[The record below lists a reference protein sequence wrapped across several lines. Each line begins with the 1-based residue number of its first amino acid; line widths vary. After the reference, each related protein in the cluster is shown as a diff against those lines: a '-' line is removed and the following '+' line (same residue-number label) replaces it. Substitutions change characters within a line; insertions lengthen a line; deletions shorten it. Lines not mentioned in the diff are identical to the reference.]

1 MQIAKITFVVDENR
15 IVCLRRATQED
26 DRFLVEVYGS
36 TREDE
41 LALTDWS
48 ASQRAA
54 FVEMQFRA
62 QQSHYREYYPE
73 GELYVILAGDTAIGR
88 LYVAEIEKEVRILD
102 ITVLPKHRGAG
113 VGRRV
118 IEALLSEGTAI
129 GKPVRI
135 YVESFNRSLGL
146 FQRLGFSKI
155 DENEHSY
162 LMEWRAEEG
171 TGRAGDGGTG
181 RRGGGE
187 TGRR

>member
-1 MQIAKITFVVDENR
+1 VQIAKISFVVGEDQVVR
-15 IVCLRRATQED
+15 LRRATQED
-26 DRFLVEVYGS
+26 DRFLVEVYS
-36 TREDE
+36 SIREDE
-41 LALTDWS
+41 LALTDWN
-48 ASQRAA
+48 ASQRTA

-73 GELYVILAGDTAIGR
+73 GEQYVILSGDTAIGR

-102 ITVLPKHRGAG
+102 ITVLPKHRGG
-113 VGRRV
+113 GIGRRV
-118 IEALLSEGTAI
+118 IEALLAEGTAI

-135 YVESFNRSLGL
+135 YVESYNRSLGL

-171 TGRAGDGGTG
+171 TARPGDRGTG
-181 RRGGGE
+181 
-187 TGRR
+187 

>member
-1 MQIAKITFVVDENR
+1 MQIGKVTFVVDENQ
-15 IVCLRRATQED
+15 IVRLRRATQED

-41 LALTDWS
+41 LSLTDWN
-48 ASQRAA
+48 ANQRAA

-73 GELYVILAGDTAIGR
+73 GEQYVVLAGDTAIGR

-118 IEALLSEGTAI
+118 IEAVLAEGTAI

-135 YVESFNRSLGL
+135 YVESYNRSLGL
-146 FQRLGFSKI
+146 FQRLGFSKV

-162 LMEWRAEEG
+162 LMEWRRENEQPQ
-171 TGRAGDGGTG
+171 
-181 RRGGGE
+181 RG
-187 TGRR
+187 